1 MRKTIFTAMAVLS
14 AGISAFAEGAGN
26 AVLNTTAVDTLL
38 TGLKDNL
45 LSWVTSAVP
54 VLGSIA
60 GGFLIFWLG
69 KVIFRVVK
77 GWSNKAG

>member
-1 MRKTIFTAMAVLS
+1 MRKSILTAVAILS
-14 AGISAFAEGAGN
+14 TGICAFAQETGEI
-26 AVLNTTAVDTLL
+26 LDTTAVNSLL

-54 VLGSIA
+54 VVGAIA

-77 GWSNKAG
+77 GWANKAG